1 MNYRATLTSMQ
12 TKESR
17 SQAAGGNLLRFLRT
31 YPRLLRWLL
40 PVAVLLLIIVYQLIA
55 AGWIHTRLGYPY
67 HIVAEILFFATLG
80 PVLAFLFARSFEQ
93 WLDERDTSDWQAQL
107 LDAMRADAARSRQL
121 NDEALQVLFST
132 GLVIEALKAANPDLP
147 PELSKQVEATE
158 QASQTLNRQLRRYLI
173 EADR

>member
-1 MNYRATLTSMQ
+1 MNLRSTTTSV
-12 TKESR
+12 
-17 SQAAGGNLLRFLRT
+17 QAEVSPPQLKHNSLLLFLRSH
-31 YPRLLRWLL
+31 PRLLRWLL
-40 PVAVLLLIIVYQLIA
+40 PVTVLLLIIVYQLIA

-67 HIVAEILFFATLG
+67 HIVAEILFFAALG

-107 LDAMRADAARSRQL
+107 LDAARADAARSRQL

-132 GLVIEALKAANPDLP
+132 GLIVEALKVANPDLP

-158 QASQTLNRQLRRYLI
+158 QASQALNRQLRRYLI
-173 EADR
+173 EADH